1 MPTSSTTWRATGRWL
16 PTACLLLTLAVA
28 GALRTYRLPELP
40 VGLHYDEAANGTLA
54 REIAAGSSRPI
65 FIAAYTGK
73 EVLFFYWTALW
84 MRILDATPAALRL
97 SSALVGIATVAAAVW
112 STDELLGEPNRPWI
126 GLLTAAL
133 LAVSFWHLVL
143 SRYGFRAV
151 TQPLLQ
157 ALTVGALWHGLGPSR
172 RSTLWLILAGLCC
185 GLTGYTY
192 LAARAFPLPLAAALL
207 TVITADQAHRRQ
219 RIGQAAIFVLSALLT
234 LAPLAHYWTAH
245 PDTFL
250 NRASQIAAGS
260 WSEVWQGITACAAM
274 LFIRGDPYIRF
285 NLPLRPLFGPALAI
299 CFGIGLIIIVHQ
311 LIARLPA
318 ARGTT
323 TGGIARESTPKTR
336 AAQVFLLTCLP
347 VMLLPSALATGEI
360 TPSNLRTV
368 GLIPFVFVFPAV
380 GLHRLFT
387 HVFNQYVARRIP
399 MKPACAL
406 ALLVVA
412 TLALG
417 TPTTVV
423 AYFRDWA
430 VSPALYDAA
439 NGDIVDVARYLNRM
453 DAGTQASTRYVASE
467 HYRHPTLA
475 FLVQDYDAVRSLTGG
490 RTVVLP
496 AGGSGELIYPRSVY
510 DAAGYESLAWVRSAL
525 SPIAL
530 ETTIQGPDG
539 LPAFAAFRV
548 SADTDIVPTHSL
560 QASFAHTVQTLGYD
574 IIGLGEN
581 GATVDVAVL
590 WSVLNQPTPG
600 DYGLIARLVDVWGS
614 VWGETVPF
622 HYPAE
627 QWTAGER
634 IYDRLSIPV
643 DAGAPSGGVS
653 HPSLRKTV
661 ALPAACTHPAD
672 GRAYRVAR
680 RPHEDGRRHRTTTR
694 GSPCPRAT
702 RSARDG

>member
-406 ALLVVA
+406 ALLVVYLVLAAQFESFIHPLVIMLTVPLAVLGALIGLWATGGTLNLFSQIGIVMLVGLAAKNGILIVEFANQLRDAGRSVREAIAEASAVRLRPILMTSAATVMGAVPLVVAGGPGSASRATIGVVIISGVAFA
-412 TLALG
+412 TLLSLF
-417 TPTTVV
+417 VV
-423 AYFRDWA
+423 
-430 VSPALYDAA
+430 
-439 NGDIVDVARYLNRM
+439 
-453 DAGTQASTRYVASE
+453 
-467 HYRHPTLA
+467 
-475 FLVQDYDAVRSLTGG
+475 
-490 RTVVLP
+490 
-496 AGGSGELIYPRSVY
+496 
-510 DAAGYESLAWVRSAL
+510 
-525 SPIAL
+525 
-530 ETTIQGPDG
+530 
-539 LPAFAAFRV
+539 PAFYALLA
-548 SADTDIVPTHSL
+548 
-560 QASFAHTVQTLGYD
+560 
-574 IIGLGEN
+574 
-581 GATVDVAVL
+581 
-590 WSVLNQPTPG
+590 
-600 DYGLIARLVDVWGS
+600 
-614 VWGETVPF
+614 PF
-622 HYPAE
+622 
-627 QWTAGER
+627 
-634 IYDRLSIPV
+634 
-643 DAGAPSGGVS
+643 
-653 HPSLRKTV
+653 
-661 ALPAACTHPAD
+661 
-672 GRAYRVAR
+672 
-680 RPHEDGRRHRTTTR
+680 
-694 GSPCPRAT
+694 T
-702 RSARDG
+702 RSPDALARKLEQLEAETAPVGGHA